1 MEWIK
6 SRLYLRTGLL
16 SLLAFSMTS
25 LPAQETVEKSSS
37 SQTTYERDTVIE
49 DAADFFGA
57 GAEGLGEAVARIF
70 DKYGEPNAI
79 IKGNEASG
87 AFVVGARYGD
97 GMLQMKAGPSSQVY
111 WTGPSVGYDAGGN
124 VSKVY
129 VLIYHLPDIKSIFQ
143 RFPAIDGS
151 LYFIGGLSVN
161 YHQDQGIILAPIRL
175 GAGLRAGVNVGYMH
189 YTPEKTWNPL

>member
-1 MEWIK
+1 MQWMK
-6 SRLYLRTGLL
+6 SRLYLCTGLL
-16 SLLAFSMTS
+16 SLLVFSMAS

-49 DAADFFGA
+49 DAADFFGT
-57 GAEGLGEAVARIF
+57 GAEGLGEAVARVF